1 MQNDTLASA
10 LAAINNAEKIGR
22 MTCTIRPVS
31 RIIKTVLKIMQEK
44 HYIGSWEEKADARG
58 GSLVVHLL
66 GKINICAAIKPRFPI
81 TMKEYEKFEKRFL
94 PARDFGI
101 IIVSTSQGMMSH
113 ADAKTK
119 RLGGKMVSYCY

>member
-22 MTCTIRPVS
+22 MTCTIRPIS
-31 RIIKTVLKIMQEK
+31 RIIKTVLRIMQENQ
-44 HYIGSWEEKADARG
+44 YIGLWEEKTDARG
-58 GSLVVHLL
+58 GNLTVHLL
-66 GKINICAAIKPRFPI
+66 GKINRCGAIKPRFPI

-101 IIVSTSQGMMSH
+101 IIVSTSKGMMSH
-113 ADAKTK
+113 GDAKTK